1 MALSCWKIGK
11 RGGQG
16 PLTLRVVEMAN
27 EDGVPRG
34 KIGTQ
39 QKGCLTSI
47 VKRKQDGE
55 ARRGG

>member
-11 RGGQG
+11 RGSQE

-47 VKRKQDGE
+47 IKRKQDGE